1 MANHL
6 IIGLGGTGGRVLKE
20 MRKRVFQEFHTN
32 DPDKGTYVNYLYVD
46 SSEEDLRKAERWQ
59 VMGNHVGLARTQ
71 RANTHGTVTLQTL
84 QEIHRNEVL
93 NAIITEDEAK
103 RTLEDGDIRDIIVK
117 GIGGQ
122 RRRFGRLLIANS
134 LQTMAQDGFLSK
146 IKEAAKDLQTKGN
159 KETDVTFHICAGLA
173 GGTGSGSILDV
184 VSQIRTLYTPTQN
197 TKYNIYLYLYIPENG
212 EPAWEGE
219 KGYYHANGYTA
230 LEELNALSVG
240 ALEPVDI
247 TGARDPKTGRI
258 RRLTFSSDVFNAAFL
273 YSNSNGKRTAG
284 EELNRIVADFIYQII
299 FKTGVDEVSR
309 ILTAEN
315 AGMGA
320 EDKVRSRH
328 FLSLGLSRLEYPEY
342 EIKDYMAYNFAEQA
356 LSQFLYNEWLD
367 GQGFTHVEK
376 TKACAAYEA
385 DLRDLNKRESLG
397 LANKI
402 LTLESPIIPRN
413 GDEKWRDI
421 RTEWRTR
428 CDNFNKAA
436 RRLIPAQW
444 TGEFLQIAETYF
456 REGYRGLGVRKFYEA
471 ETNNLDVYAKF
482 LCGQIESK
490 LFDEWCDGKKG
501 IIEVRTFL
509 DILIR
514 VLQDY
519 VPDLEQKVEEARKKA
534 KLYEDRRDHERTVI
548 VNKMGGILYIHR
560 DKDFDDFCN
569 NSCEYYIHA
578 TQEEG
583 WKYAVSL
590 LDKVISKLQGKLDEL
605 EQEFYTPLNLI
616 LNFEGDENKSNMG
629 VIMAIREKLKEDQ
642 LDDGEVTKLYDPK
655 KIKEIRTEFIHDKK
669 LQAQVAEQ
677 VRTQIILALG
687 DSYEHSFS
695 AFSSADLDQEKLKDL
710 ILNVCFDEA
719 EKTLNEYKSQKIL
732 GIDICEKL
740 VKENPGRY
748 EGIIRDLIEK
758 TSPYIEE
765 NSTELSAG
773 SNDKLKGY
781 QYIVYIPKGKDT
793 RSYDKIVEVVKGA
806 AASVVIAEN
815 NKSNQIV
822 VQAIHHAFPLRILL
836 NLKKMREQYEQL
848 MISKEKGDLN
858 RIVLYSQ
865 PYDRPLP
872 QLYKRTRQELVE
884 TLTKPI
890 LLGYAMGLFEKS
902 EDEDG
907 VTFDAI
913 NISSTSRSDKK
924 RGGKGLFD
932 TIEVLARDEEDAESV
947 MKFIEEVLKNNFR
960 HNAKKAELAEKIE
973 SIYKTV
979 IAPQFNEW
987 SDDARKWK
995 EIIEKLFDNELQ
1007 QK

>member
-46 SSEEDLRKAERWQ
+46 SSEEDLRKSERWQ
-59 VMGNHVGLARTQ
+59 VTGNHVGLSLTQ
-71 RANTHGTVTLQTL
+71 IAKTHGTVTLQTL

-134 LQTMAQDGFLSK
+134 LQTMAQDGFLPK
-146 IKEAAKDLQTKGN
+146 IKEAANNLQTKGN

-184 VSQIRTLYTPTQN
+184 VSQIRALYTPTQK
-197 TKYNIYLYLYIPENG
+197 TPYNIYLYLYIPENG

-219 KGYYHANGYTA
+219 KGYYHANGYAA

-247 TGARDPKTGRI
+247 TGARDPQTGRI
-258 RRLTFSSDVFNAAFL
+258 RRLKFSTDVFNAAFL

-284 EELNRIVADFIYQII
+284 EELNCIVADFIYQII

-309 ILTAEN
+309 MITAEN

-320 EDKVRSRH
+320 EDNVRSRH

-342 EIKDYMAYNFAEQA
+342 EIKDYMAYNFAAQA
-356 LSQFLYNEWLD
+356 LCQFLYNEWLD
-367 GQGFTHVEK
+367 GQGFTQVEK
-376 TKACAAYEA
+376 TKASAAYEA

-397 LANKI
+397 LANKV
-402 LTLESPIIPRN
+402 LTLESPVISRN
-413 GDEKWRDI
+413 GDEKWRDF

-428 CDNFNKAA
+428 CDAFNKTA

-471 ETNNLDVYAKF
+471 EMNNLDVYAKF
-482 LCGQIESK
+482 LCDQIESK

-501 IIEVRTFL
+501 LIEVRIFL
-509 DILIR
+509 DILVR
-514 VLQDY
+514 ALQDY
-519 VPDLEQKVEEARKKA
+519 VPELEQKVEEARQKA
-534 KLYEDRRDHERTVI
+534 KLYEDRRDHERMVI
-548 VNKMGGILYIHR
+548 VSKTGSILYIHR
-560 DKDFDDFCN
+560 DRDFDEFCN

-583 WKYAVSL
+583 WQYAVCL
-590 LDKVISKLQGKLDEL
+590 LNKVIINLKGKLEEL
-605 EQEFYTPLNLI
+605 EQEFYTPLDLI
-616 LNFEGDENKSNMG
+616 LNDEGDENKSNMG
-629 VIMAIREKLKEDQ
+629 IIMAIREKLKEDQ

-655 KIKEIRTEFIHDKK
+655 RIKEIRTEFIHDKK
-669 LQAQVAEQ
+669 LQARIAEQ
-677 VRTQIILALG
+677 VRTKIILSLG
-687 DSYEHSFS
+687 DSYEHTFS
-695 AFSSADLDQEKLKDL
+695 AFSRADLSQERLKDL

-748 EGIIRDLIEK
+748 EGIIRDLIDK

-765 NSTELSAG
+765 NGLELAD
-773 SNDKLKGY
+773 SNGKMKGY

-793 RSYDKIVEVVKGA
+793 RSYEKIVEVVQGA
-806 AASVVIAEN
+806 SSSAVIAEN

-822 VQAIHHAFPLRILL
+822 VQAIHHAFPLRMLL

-848 MISKEKGDLN
+848 IISKEKGDLN

-865 PYDRPLP
+865 PFDRPLP
-872 QLYKRTRQELVE
+872 QLYKRTRQQLEEALA
-884 TLTKPI
+884 KPI

-913 NISSTSRSDKK
+913 NISTTGLSNKI
-924 RGGKGLFD
+924 RGGKGLIN
-932 TIEVLARDEEDAESV
+932 TIEVLARDEKTAEAV
-947 MKFIEEVLKNNFR
+947 MEYIQEVLKNNFR
-960 HNAKKAELAEKIE
+960 HNAKKAELREAIK
-973 SIYKTV
+973 SIFETV
-979 IAPQFNEW
+979 ISSQFNEW
-987 SDDARKWK
+987 SQEARKWK

>member
-32 DPDKGTYVNYLYVD
+32 NPDKGTYVNYLYVD
-46 SSEEDLRKAERWQ
+46 SDEDALSKSRRWQ
-59 VMGNHVGLARTQ
+59 VMGNRVGLEDTQ
-71 RANTHGTVTLQTL
+71 TANTHGTVTLQTL

-93 NAIITEDEAK
+93 NAIVTEDEVK
-103 RTLEDGDIRDIIVK
+103 RTLKDGDIRDIIVK

-134 LQTMAQDGFLSK
+134 LQTMAQDGFLPK
-146 IKEAAKDLQTKGN
+146 IKAAANNLQTKGN
-159 KETDVTFHICAGLA
+159 NETDVTFHICAGLA
-173 GGTGSGSILDV
+173 GGTGSGSIIDV
-184 VSQIRTLYTPTQN
+184 VSQIRTLYTPTEK
-197 TKYNIYLYLYIPENG
+197 TPYNIYLYLYIPENG

-219 KGYYHANGYTA
+219 KGYYHANGYAA
-230 LEELNALSVG
+230 LKELNALSVG
-240 ALEPVDI
+240 AFEPIDI
-247 TGARDPKTGRI
+247 SGAKDPKTGLI
-258 RRLTFSSDVFNAAFL
+258 RRLKFSTDVFNAAFL

-299 FKTGVDEVSR
+299 FKTGINEVSR
-309 ILTAEN
+309 MITAEN

-320 EDKVRSRH
+320 EDNVRSRH

-376 TKACAAYEA
+376 TKASAAYEA

-413 GDEKWRDI
+413 GDEKWRDF

-428 CDNFNKAA
+428 CDNFNKTA
-436 RRLIPAQW
+436 RRLVPAQW
-444 TGEFLQIAETYF
+444 TGEFLEIAETYF
-456 REGYRGLGVRKFYEA
+456 REGYRGLGVHKFYEA
-471 ETNNLDVYAKF
+471 EMNNLDIYAKF
-482 LCGQIESK
+482 VCDQIESK
-490 LFDEWCDGKKG
+490 LFEEWCDGKKG
-501 IIEVRTFL
+501 LLEVRIYL

-514 VLQDY
+514 VLQEY
-519 VPDLEQKVEEARKKA
+519 VPDLEQNVEDARKKA
-534 KLYEDRRDHERTVI
+534 KMYEDRRDHERTVI
-548 VNKMGGILYIHR
+548 VNKNGSILYIHR
-560 DKDFDDFCN
+560 DRDFDDFCN

-583 WKYAVSL
+583 WQYAVSL
-590 LDKVISKLQGKLDEL
+590 LNKVIINLKGKLDEL
-605 EQEFYTPLNLI
+605 EKGLYTDLNII
-616 LNFEGDENKSNMG
+616 LNDEGDENKSNMG
-629 VIMAIREKLKEDQ
+629 IIMAIREKLKEDQ
-642 LDDGEVTKLYDPK
+642 LEDGEVIKLYDPK

-669 LQAQVAEQ
+669 LQARVAEQ
-677 VRTQIILALG
+677 VRTKIILAFG
-687 DSYEHSFS
+687 DSYEHTFS
-695 AFSSADLDQEKLKDL
+695 AFSHADLDQEKLKDL

-748 EGIIRDLIEK
+748 EGIIRDLIDK

-765 NSTELSAG
+765 NGMELAD
-773 SNDKLKGY
+773 SNGKLQGY

-793 RSYDKIVEVVKGA
+793 RSYEKIVEVVKGA
-806 AASVVIAEN
+806 AASAVIAEN

-836 NLKKMREQYEQL
+836 NLKKMHEQYEQL
-848 MISKEKGDLN
+848 TMSKDKGDLN

-865 PYDRPLP
+865 PFDRPLP
-872 QLYKRTRQELVE
+872 LLYKRTRQQLEEALA
-884 TLTKPI
+884 KPI
-890 LLGYAMGLFEKS
+890 LLGYAMGLFEKT

-913 NISSTSRSDKK
+913 NVSMTDLADRIK
-924 RGGKGLFD
+924 GGKGLLD
-932 TIEVLARDEEDAESV
+932 TIEVLAWDERTAESV
-947 MKFIEEVLKNNFR
+947 MEFIQEVLKNNFR
-960 HNAKKAELAEKIE
+960 HNAKKAELTEKIK
-973 SIYKTV
+973 SIYKNV
-979 IAPQFNEW
+979 IASQYNEW
-987 SDDARKWK
+987 SAEAKKWK
-995 EIIEKLFDNELQ
+995 EIIKNLFDNELQ

>member
-6 IIGLGGTGGRVLKE
+6 IIGLGGTGGSVLE
-20 MRKRVFQEFHTN
+20 AMRERVFQEFHTN
-32 DPDKGTYVNYLYVD
+32 NPDKGTYVNYLYVD
-46 SSEEDLRKAERWQ
+46 SDESALSKSKRWQ
-59 VMGNHVGLARTQ
+59 VMGNHVGLEDTQ
-71 RANTHGTVTLQTL
+71 TANTHGTVTLQTL

-93 NAIITEDEAK
+93 NAIITEDEVK
-103 RTLEDGDIRDIIVK
+103 RTLEDGDVRDIIVK

-134 LQTMAQDGFLSK
+134 LQTKAQDGFLPR
-146 IKEAAKDLQTKGN
+146 IKAAAKDLQTKGN
-159 KETDVTFHICAGLA
+159 NETDVTFHICAGLA
-173 GGTGSGSILDV
+173 GGTGSGSIIDV
-184 VSQIRTLYTPTQN
+184 VSQIRTLYTPTEK
-197 TKYNIYLYLYIPENG
+197 TPYKIYLYLYIPENG
-212 EPAWEGE
+212 EPTWDGE
-219 KGYYHANGYTA
+219 KGYYHANGYAA
-230 LEELNALSVG
+230 LRELNALSVG

-247 TGARDPKTGRI
+247 SGARDPQTGLI
-258 RRLTFSSDVFNAAFL
+258 RRLKFSTDVFNAAFL

-284 EELNRIVADFIYQII
+284 KELNRIVADFIYQII
-299 FKTGVDEVSR
+299 FKTGVNEVSR
-309 ILTAEN
+309 MITAEN

-320 EDKVRSRH
+320 EDNVRSRH

-385 DLRDLNKRESLG
+385 DLRDVNKRESLG
-397 LANKI
+397 LANKK
-402 LTLESPIIPRN
+402 LTLESPIIPR
-413 GDEKWRDI
+413 DDDAKWRDF

-428 CDNFNKAA
+428 CDNFNKTA

-444 TGEFLQIAETYF
+444 TGEFLEIAETYF
-456 REGYRGLGVRKFYEA
+456 REGYRGLGVHKFYEA
-471 ETNNLDVYAKF
+471 EMNNLDVYAQYI
-482 LCGQIESK
+482 CDQIEAK

-501 IIEVRTFL
+501 LLEVRIFL

-514 VLQDY
+514 VLQEY
-519 VPDLEQKVEEARKKA
+519 VPDLEQKVEEARVKA
-534 KLYEDRRDHERTVI
+534 KMYEDRRDHERTVI
-548 VNKMGGILYIHR
+548 INKSGSILYIHR

-583 WKYAVSL
+583 WQYAVRL
-590 LDKVISKLQGKLDEL
+590 LNKVIIKLKDKLNGL
-605 EQEFYTPLNLI
+605 ESDIYNSLDLI
-616 LNFEGDENKSNMG
+616 LNSEGDAKGESALG
-629 VIMAIREKLKEDQ
+629 IIMAIREKLKEDQ
-642 LDDGEVTKLYDPK
+642 LEDGEVTKLYDPK

-669 LQAQVAEQ
+669 LQARVAEQ
-677 VRTQIILALG
+677 VRTKIILAFG
-687 DSYEHSFS
+687 DSYEHTFA
-695 AFSSADLDQEKLKDL
+695 AFSHAELDQEKLKDL
-710 ILNVCFDEA
+710 ILKVCFDEA
-719 EKTLNEYKSQKIL
+719 EKTLNEFQSQKIL

-748 EGIIRDLIEK
+748 EGIIRELIEK

-765 NSTELSAG
+765 NGMELADSTG
-773 SNDKLKGY
+773 LKGY

-793 RSYDKIVEVVKGA
+793 RSYEKIVEAVKGA
-806 AASVVIAEN
+806 AASAVIAEN

-836 NLKKMREQYEQL
+836 NLKKMHEQYEQL
-848 MISKEKGDLN
+848 TISKEKGDLS

-865 PYDRPLP
+865 PFDRPLP
-872 QLYKRTRQELVE
+872 QLYKRTRQQLEEALA
-884 TLTKPI
+884 KPV
-890 LLGYAMGLFEKS
+890 LLGYAMGLFEKA

-913 NISSTSRSDKK
+913 NVSKTGISDNI
-924 RGGKGLFD
+924 RGGKGLLD
-932 TIEVLARDEEDAESV
+932 TIAVLARNEKEAEKVMEFIQEVLAN
-947 MKFIEEVLKNNFR
+947 KFR

-973 SIYKTV
+973 SIYKDV
-979 IAPQFNEW
+979 IASQYNEW
-987 SDDARKWK
+987 SAEAKKWK
-995 EIIEKLFDNELQ
+995 EIVKNLFDNELQ